1 MLGHSSEFA
10 VKWVRAAGVLGSVAI
25 ICVSAA
31 PALAQV
37 KASTDHVQEV
47 DFASEVYPILERR
60 CHACHGELQQ
70 MGEFRL
76 DSKAAALT
84 GGVSGKDIVPGNA
97 DASALYQRIAGI
109 GNLNPMP
116 MTGDRLSGNE
126 VALIKR
132 WIDQGAGWP
141 DGVGV
146 EVQTVGRHWA
156 YLPALR
162 PTPPSVRHNDQES
175 SPIDSFILA
184 RLEEVGLSLNPEA
197 PKEALA
203 RRVSLDLTGLP
214 PTVEEVD
221 RFLLDP
227 RPDAYERLVDRTLK
241 SPHFGEHWARH
252 WLDLARY
259 ADTNGY
265 ESDEPRTIWAYRDW
279 VIDAFNRNLS
289 FDQFTIEQLAGDLL
303 PDPTV
308 DQLVA
313 TGFHRNTMVTNEAGS
328 KDDEFYDAAVK
339 DRIDTTATVWL
350 GSTLGCAQCHDHKY
364 DPFRQSEYYQ
374 LYSIFNNTADS
385 AIKISEELEVF
396 KGDDGELRRRA
407 AEVKAAKQVLDTPT
421 AELAASQRTWE
432 ARTSTR
438 IDLWR
443 DAWNVLRPASATGAG
458 GKALEALADG
468 SIRAGEP
475 GDGPHVYELGFDLGP
490 TVLTGLRL
498 EALRDSGLPSNGP
511 GWGTDGSFSLAGIE
525 VAAWTPEQQ
534 AQQAE
539 VAAHQPDWGSWHV
552 IGPFRVRS
560 REEAFRTTFP
570 PEAHVD
576 LSAVYEQGHLA
587 WTERKDWVDGR
598 VHYLQYLPDSG
609 DSNCASYAFRTV
621 DVPEA
626 TNVQV
631 SLGSLKGLR
640 VWVNGVELLSTDPTR
655 TIAPD
660 QEEVQFDLRA
670 GTNEVLLKL
679 TNDTGRYGFY
689 FQPYFGREKQ
699 ARLRVSKATA
709 DEGRW
714 NALDLAALLDAKG
727 ETGWSPLPETSGAA
741 GEPSATMRFARSVEL
756 PAGSRL
762 KVRVIHG
769 SGKDPKEVLGRFRVL
784 ATSMAQESLDALLQT
799 PATVQEVLRTPS
811 GQRSDSDSGR
821 LAAFYRSIAPELED
835 QRNRHAA
842 LKASL
847 EEFRSKHTTK
857 TLVMRELPEPRP
869 ANVQRRGSFLD
880 LGERVDPG
888 VPVVLSAG
896 QRPSVPDRLALARW
910 LASGDNP
917 LTARVR
923 VNQIWGRIFRQGLVT
938 TPEDFGSQGDR
949 PSHPELLDWLATEFA
964 RFGWDTQALLRTIL
978 TSAAYRQDS
987 STTPEKLEK
996 DPRNILLSRGARY
1009 RVGAE
1014 AVRDIA
1020 LAASGQLSR
1029 KIGGPSVFPPQPP
1042 EVFGEHFI
1050 EGGFKQWPTS
1060 EGEDRYRRGLYTFYK
1075 RTIVYPTFMN
1085 FDGPDRTVCTVNR
1098 SLSNTPLQALNTL
1111 NDPSFVEAAGALA
1124 ARMLADEGRSSA
1136 DRIARGFQSV
1146 LAREPEPD
1154 ELSRLEAFLNRMA
1167 ARYSEAP
1174 TEAANLVARAV
1185 PATRSGQRGA
1195 RFAPW
1200 VMVANVLLNLDETF
1214 TRE

>member
-1 MLGHSSEFA
+1 MAGHPSEFA
-10 VKWVRAAGVLGSVAI
+10 AKWVSEAGVLGSLAL
-25 ICVSAA
+25 ICASAT
-31 PALAQV
+31 PALAQDTAGADQPQRV
-37 KASTDHVQEV
+37 E
-47 DFASEVYPILERR
+47 FASEVYPILQQR

-76 DSKAAALT
+76 DSKAAALA

-109 GNLNPMP
+109 GELNPMP
-116 MTGDRLSGNE
+116 MTGDRLSEDE
-126 VALIKR
+126 VALVKR

-146 EVQTVGRHWA
+146 EVQTVSRHWA
-156 YLPALR
+156 YLPAVR
-162 PTPPSVRHNDQES
+162 PNPPSVRRNDQES

-184 RLEEVGLSLNPEA
+184 RLGEEGLSLNPEA

-214 PTVEEVD
+214 PSVEEVD
-221 RFLLDP
+221 RFRRDT

-279 VIDAFNRNLS
+279 VIDAFNRNLP

-396 KGDDGELRRRA
+396 KGDSGELRRRE
-407 AEVKAAKQVLDTPT
+407 AEVKAAKQVLDTAT
-421 AELAASQRTWE
+421 DELAASQRTWE
-432 ARTSTR
+432 AQTLPR

-443 DAWNVLRPASATGAG
+443 EAWNVLRPRSATGVD
-458 GKALEALADG
+458 GKALEALPDG
-468 SIRAGEP
+468 SVVADEP
-475 GDGPHVYELGFDLGP
+475 GDGPHVYDLAFDLGP
-490 TVLTGLRL
+490 TALTGLRL
-498 EALRDSGLPSNGP
+498 EAMRDSGLPGSGL
-511 GWGTDGSFSLAGIE
+511 GWGKDGTFSLAGIE
-525 VAAWTPEQQ
+525 VEAWTPEQQ
-534 AQQAE
+534 AEQAE
-539 VAAHQPDWGSWHV
+539 LLPSQPKWSSWHV

-560 REEAFRTTFP
+560 REEAFRTSFP
-570 PEAHVD
+570 PEVHVD
-576 LSAVYEQGHLA
+576 LAAVYEQGHLA
-587 WTERKDWVDGR
+587 WTARKDWVDGR

-621 DVPEA
+621 DVHED
-626 TNVQV
+626 TTVQV

-640 VWVNGVELLSTDPTR
+640 VWVNGKELLSTDPTR
-655 TIAPD
+655 STAPD

-689 FQPYFGREKQ
+689 FRPYFGQEKQ
-699 ARLRVSKATA
+699 ARLRVARATG
-709 DEGRW
+709 DEGGW

-727 ETGWSPLPETSGAA
+727 ETGWSPPPEATGRA
-741 GEPSATMRFARSVEL
+741 GEPSATLRFARPVEL
-756 PAGSRL
+756 PAGSQL

-769 SGKDPKEVLGRFRVL
+769 AGKDPKGVLGRFRVL
-784 ATSMAQESLDALLQT
+784 ATSMSQENLDALLQT
-799 PATVQEVLRTPS
+799 PATVQEVLQSPS
-811 GQRSDSDSGR
+811 GERSNADRDR
-821 LAAFYRSIAPELED
+821 LAAFYRSIAPKLENE
-835 QRNRHAA
+835 RNRHAA

-847 EEFRSKHTTK
+847 HEFRSKHTTK

-869 ANVQRRGSFLD
+869 GHIQRRGSFLD
-880 LGERVDPG
+880 LGERVEPG
-888 VPVVLSAG
+888 VPFVLAAG

-910 LASGDNP
+910 LTSGENP

-923 VNQIWGRIFRQGLVT
+923 VNQIWSRIFRQGLVT

-949 PSHPELLDWLATEFA
+949 PSHPELLDWLATEFV
-964 RFGWDTQALLRTIL
+964 RLGWDTQALLRTML

-1029 KIGGPSVFPPQPP
+1029 KVGGPSVFPPQPP

-1050 EGGFKQWPTS
+1050 EGGFKLWPTS

-1124 ARMLADEGRSSA
+1124 ARMLDKEGGSSA
-1136 DRIARGFQSV
+1136 ERIARGFQSV

-1154 ELSRLEAFLNRMA
+1154 ELARLEAFLDRMA

-1174 TEAANLVARAV
+1174 AEAANLVARAV
-1185 PATRSGQRGA
+1185 PDTRSGQPGA